1 MKLKKILLSVFSVV
15 PLIVNFVF
23 MFILPEQIPMH
34 YGTDFKADRYGSK
47 IEVWFLAAVIL
58 IMGIVFLIIARFMKE
73 EVNKMLSLNCGLI
86 MVVIFNI
93 LDYCLLYIWLSDIND
108 LSVGFFR
115 LDRITLLL
123 VGIIAVTMGNLMPM
137 SRRNS
142 FIGVRT
148 KWSQKNDYV
157 WKKCQMFGGISTI
170 VLGVICFI
178 LAFVY
183 PNAMLM
189 WFFFVI
195 KAFTDVVYS
204 YIAAKKDNHKWDKK

>member
-93 LDYCLLYIWLSDIND
+93 LDYCLLYIWSSDIND

-183 PNAMLM
+183 PNAI
-189 WFFFVI
+189 F
-195 KAFTDVVYS
+195 S
-204 YIAAKKDNHKWDKK
+204 PS

>member
-47 IEVWFLAAVIL
+47 IEVWFVAAVIL
-58 IMGIVFLIIARFMKE
+58 IMGIVFLIIERFMKE

-93 LDYCLLYIWLSDIND
+93 LDYCLLYIWSSDIND

-189 WFFFVI
+189 WFFFVSI
-195 KAFTDVVYS
+195 INTL
-204 YIAAKKDNHKWDKK
+204 